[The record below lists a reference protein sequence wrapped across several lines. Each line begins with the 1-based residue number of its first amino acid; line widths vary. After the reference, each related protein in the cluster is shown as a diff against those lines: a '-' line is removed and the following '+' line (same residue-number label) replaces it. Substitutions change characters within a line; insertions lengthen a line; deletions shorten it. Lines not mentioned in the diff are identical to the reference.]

1 MTKYYKILFPWLVFQ
16 LICALFNVNE
26 LFSQSEYKVSAE
38 GFTFGKPV
46 GNTVKLTVFLSASN
60 IGSIEEFN
68 GQIRNIKLT
77 SKQDNSGSYIL
88 DEYKK
93 IIDNDKDINGYS
105 VFSLS
110 YIVPVDASDLTL
122 VLPAIYGSLNIPIS
136 KDDYKKWIAK
146 GNDAESSPE
155 NNSKARKSTVDKVIK
170 YVGGAFTIGYG
181 INQKNNSFGSIPFEI
196 AIWPKILK
204 FGKNDKHIIF
214 GNIGIQWNLPATSKR
229 NLGAYYGLDDP
240 RYIVNYDQGRDTTDM
255 IGTMFFGG
263 IGYGIKLGKING
275 ITSINYGLFSQ
286 TLKATSIRDSISGL
300 NYSNPSVSNGAW
312 KIDLGIEINHFYI
325 GYSLI
330 YFEIKNGDAI
340 TSGVYRNHL
349 FRIGVGG
356 F

>member
-1 MTKYYKILFPWLVFQ
+1 MIKHYKILF
-16 LICALFNVNE
+16 LICALFNIHS
-26 LFSQSEYKVSAE
+26 FFAQSEYKVSAE

-77 SKQDNSGSYIL
+77 SRQDNTGSYIL
-88 DEYKK
+88 DDYKK
-93 IIDNDKDINGYS
+93 IIDNDKEINGYS

-122 VLPAIYGSLNIPIS
+122 ILPAIYGSLNIPIS

-146 GNDAESSPE
+146 GNDAESSDQ
-155 NNSKARKSTVDKVIK
+155 SKGKKGIVNKTIE
-170 YVGGAFTIGYG
+170 YVGIALTIGYG
-181 INQKNNSFGSIPFEI
+181 INQKNNSFGSIPIEL

-214 GNIGIQWNLPATSKR
+214 GNVGYYGNLPVTSKS

-240 RYIVNYDQGRDTTDM
+240 RYIVKYDQGRDTTDM
-255 IGTMFFGG
+255 VGSMLFGG
-263 IGYGIKLGKING
+263 IGYAINLGKINS
-275 ITSINYGLFSQ
+275 ITSVNYGIFSQ
-286 TLKATSIRDSISGL
+286 TLKATSIRDTLSGL

-312 KIDLGIEINHFYI
+312 KIDVGIEINHFYV
-325 GYSLI
+325 GYSFI
-330 YFEIKNGDAI
+330 YFEIKKGDAI
-340 TSGVYRNHL
+340 TTGVYRNHL
-349 FRIGVGG
+349 FKIGVGG